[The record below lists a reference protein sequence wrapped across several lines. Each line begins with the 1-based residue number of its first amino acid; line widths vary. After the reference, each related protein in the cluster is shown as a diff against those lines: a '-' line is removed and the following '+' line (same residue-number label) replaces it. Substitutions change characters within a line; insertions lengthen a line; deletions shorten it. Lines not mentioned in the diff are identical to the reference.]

1 VKHKIAAGNDI
12 LKKTGYGNTDL
23 INSVNKKGKAVN
35 KMDPAADKTGDFR
48 NTGEILYLPCSKLVD
63 HPLHFEYYVQSH
75 LEELVLSIREAGLLE
90 PVVVRPLED
99 GTYRIL
105 SGHYRVRAVRRLR
118 QKKVLCRVLKCDSR
132 LSSVIYC
139 TSNLLTRGLG
149 AIEEAYMIS
158 GLVTREKFTLAEIG
172 KMWGRSKSWVSRRL
186 GLLTHLEPK
195 VRKELTVGRLS
206 PRMAQELMR
215 LPRGNDQDK
224 VLKIIRK
231 HSMNKE
237 EASRLVT
244 WWLGADEIE
253 RGIAQEWGF
262 PQYKNVIT
270 EIMDESTLTKSVAGY
285 FSRCTA
291 ILDRLIYIVKSRTV
305 IKWWPMDSYSSFK
318 DTGEYL
324 ERVLTEQMVLHR
336 GDG

>member
-1 VKHKIAAGNDI
+1 MV
-12 LKKTGYGNTDL
+12 
-23 INSVNKKGKAVN
+23 
-35 KMDPAADKTGDFR
+35 PAADNPGDFK
-48 NTGEILYLPCSKLVD
+48 NSGEILYLPCSKLVD
-63 HPLHFEYYVQSH
+63 HPLHFEYYVKSH
-75 LEELVLSIREAGLLE
+75 LEGLVLSIREAGLLG
-90 PVVVRPLED
+90 PVVVCPLED

-118 QKKVLCRVLKCDSR
+118 QRKVLCRVLECDSR
-132 LSSVIYC
+132 LSNVIYC

-195 VRKELTVGRLS
+195 VRKDVAVGYLS

-215 LPRGNDQDK
+215 LPRGNDQER

-231 HSMNKE
+231 HDMNKE
-237 EASRLVT
+237 EAARMIT
-244 WWLGADEIE
+244 WWLGADEVE
-253 RGIAQEWGF
+253 RGIAQEKGF
-262 PQYKNVIT
+262 PQGKNVKT
-270 EIMDESTLTKSVAGY
+270 EIMDESILTKSVAGY

-291 ILDRLIYIVKSRTV
+291 ILDRLICIAKTKTV

-318 DTGEYL
+318 DTSEHL
-324 ERVLTEQMVLHR
+324 EKVLTEQMISQR
-336 GDG
+336 GGG